1 MINISLRKAAR
12 LAACLIVCLG
22 TAVASADDDLRD
34 TLFGQTDEAL
44 KAANEAR
51 ASVLAPKSYS
61 EAARL
66 YRAAEDKLSRGRSIE
81 SIKADLSDA
90 SKALRTAVDA
100 TRLANVTLTSA
111 IQARNDAEAAS
122 ASSFAAAEWQKAEE
136 KFASAAMRLEGGNV
150 KAAQSRGQDA
160 EELYRTAELAAIKA
174 NYLDETRR
182 LISQAKKARVERD
195 APKTLARAEKLLI
208 QAEKA
213 LTESRY
219 DTDEPRSLARQAKY
233 EVKHAMYLAQALK
246 PVRDGDS
253 SIEDLALAS
262 EAPLVTIAGSLDL
275 VAELDEGFQGPT
287 SVIID
292 SIEALQ
298 KDSYELGERRN
309 QIVALEEEIQ
319 RLEQDLGV
327 QSDRLAAQET
337 QRRKLRQVEAMFD
350 SDEAQILTQGENV
363 LIRPIGLVFPSGSA
377 QIETK
382 YFTLLRKVEDAIRA
396 FPNSQIII
404 EGHTDSFGG
413 DATNLQLSQT
423 RAEAVR
429 TYLLANMRDLSPTN
443 IEPVGFGE
451 ARPVANNETVEGR
464 AKNRRIDVVIR
475 PNTGTNATSSN

>member
-1 MINISLRKAAR
+1 MINISLRKAAC

-122 ASSFAAAEWQKAEE
+122 AASFAAAEWQKAEE

-213 LTESRY
+213 LTENRY

-246 PVRDGDS
+246 PVRDGDLS
-253 SIEDLALAS
+253 VEDLALAS

-292 SIEALQ
+292 RIEALQ

-309 QIVALEEEIQ
+309 QIVVLEEEIQ

-350 SDEAQILTQGENV
+350 SNEAQILTQGENV

-382 YFTLLRKVEDAIRA
+382 YFALLRKVEDAIRA

-475 PNTGTNATSSN
+475 PNTGPNATSSN

>member
-34 TLFGQTDEAL
+34 TLFEQTDVAL

-81 SIKADLSDA
+81 SIKADLSEA

-100 TRLANVTLTSA
+100 TRLANITLTSA
-111 IQARNDAEAAS
+111 IQARNDAEAAN
-122 ASSFAAAEWQKAEE
+122 AASFAAAEWQKAEE

-195 APKTLARAEKLLI
+195 APKTLARAEKLLV

-213 LTESRY
+213 LTENRY

-233 EVKHAMYLAQALK
+233 EAKHAMYLAQELK

-253 SIEDLALAS
+253 SVEDLALAS

-287 SVIID
+287 SAIID

-337 QRRKLRQVEAMFD
+337 QRRKFRQVEAMFD
-350 SDEAQILTQGENV
+350 SGEAQILTQGENV

-377 QIETK
+377 QIETE

>member
-1 MINISLRKAAR
+1 MPAR
-12 LAACLIVCLG
+12 LH
-22 TAVASADDDLRD
+22 
-34 TLFGQTDEAL
+34 
-44 KAANEAR
+44 
-51 ASVLAPKSYS
+51 
-61 EAARL
+61 
-66 YRAAEDKLSRGRSIE
+66 
-81 SIKADLSDA
+81 
-90 SKALRTAVDA
+90 
-100 TRLANVTLTSA
+100 
-111 IQARNDAEAAS
+111 
-122 ASSFAAAEWQKAEE
+122 
-136 KFASAAMRLEGGNV
+136 
-150 KAAQSRGQDA
+150 
-160 EELYRTAELAAIKA
+160 
-174 NYLDETRR
+174 LDETRR

-213 LTESRY
+213 LTENRY

-233 EVKHAMYLAQALK
+233 EVKHAMYLAQELK

-253 SIEDLALAS
+253 SVEDLALAS

-287 SVIID
+287 SAIID

-337 QRRKLRQVEAMFD
+337 QRRKFRQVEAMFD
-350 SDEAQILTQGENV
+350 SDEAHILTQGENV

-377 QIETK
+377 QIETE

-451 ARPVANNETVEGR
+451 ARPVANNETIEGR

-475 PNTGTNATSSN
+475 PNTGINATSSN